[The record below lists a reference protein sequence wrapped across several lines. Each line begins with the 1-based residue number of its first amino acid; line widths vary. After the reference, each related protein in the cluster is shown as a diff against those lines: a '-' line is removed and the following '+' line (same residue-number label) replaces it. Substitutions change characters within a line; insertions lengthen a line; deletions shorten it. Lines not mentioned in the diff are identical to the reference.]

1 MVQKRACDACHKRKI
16 QCDSGSPNA
25 PCNWC
30 QHQGLEC
37 TFNRVRGRKKQP
49 KPRSKQTTESLS
61 ERLARVEKALSQALA
76 HSNADGDGSSKQLTP
91 NSVATDPHMSLDVPH
106 QDSAGGSSSASHRPS
121 SLFLREPYTTS
132 NSPSLSHD
140 SPFASHIPS
149 PAGGLTSAVSYGQI
163 HYLGCHFGHISQH
176 NGMPLLSEDG
186 KQWIVEKTG
195 QDIVFE
201 PGAQHW
207 SSPAPSPAPANLYEL
222 PERAVV
228 EKIFD
233 AFIHSSFSLV
243 FPMVDREL
251 FKTTIEIAYQPS
263 NGEMSLEQLSSKAC
277 VLAFA
282 STISLFEGSLA
293 DAPYLD
299 ADLCARK
306 ARYLLTDIF
315 EVASIT
321 TLQVA
326 FMLNMH
332 EVFCGRLRSGAVFQ
346 AIACRMVFTLGG
358 HTHIRVKPWKSPIT
372 RAERERRQLRMLFWL
387 CYIFDKDVALRTGQ
401 PPLMSDDYCDLTLPE
416 DYLSCYTYLPEL
428 DDNLPPMA
436 FDDGGLTPHLP
447 GDPRLSHIKERTS
460 RLLYS
465 AQAAK
470 KTPSQLLRDIRE
482 LDEELE
488 AWRMSIPPD
497 FRPALSIHDGSR
509 VDLEGMH
516 LPRSM
521 RHITLHLDYHHLMT
535 AIHRVSGRCME
546 TNSDITGWGPG
557 VASSIALS
565 LEASRSTLV
574 YLRAAMVGLTGEAFW
589 IIVFYPTAA
598 MITLFFNIVMHPLD
612 ERTERDLQLLN
623 VAAELI
629 SSLPVQRLTPHEISH
644 MRLVSEFAAELVRLC
659 RCAIEKASREQQERL
674 GMMDIRLH

>member
-1 MVQKRACDACHKRKI
+1 
-16 QCDSGSPNA
+16 
-25 PCNWC
+25 
-30 QHQGLEC
+30 
-37 TFNRVRGRKKQP
+37 
-49 KPRSKQTTESLS
+49 
-61 ERLARVEKALSQALA
+61 
-76 HSNADGDGSSKQLTP
+76 
-91 NSVATDPHMSLDVPH
+91 
-106 QDSAGGSSSASHRPS
+106 
-121 SLFLREPYTTS
+121 
-132 NSPSLSHD
+132 
-140 SPFASHIPS
+140 
-149 PAGGLTSAVSYGQI
+149 
-163 HYLGCHFGHISQH
+163 
-176 NGMPLLSEDG
+176 MPLLSEDG

-251 FKTTIEIAYQPS
+251 FKTTIEIAYQPC
-263 NGEMSLEQLSSKAC
+263 NGEMSLEQLSAKAC

-293 DAPYLD
+293 DVPYLD

-358 HTHIRVKPWKSPIT
+358 HTNIRVKPWKSPIT

-436 FDDGGLTPHLP
+436 FDGGGLTPHLP

-488 AWRMSIPPD
+488 AWRISIPPA
-497 FRPALSIHDGSR
+497 FRPTLSIHDGSR
-509 VDLEGMH
+509 VDLE
-516 LPRSM
+516 
-521 RHITLHLDYHHLMT
+521 
-535 AIHRVSGRCME
+535 
-546 TNSDITGWGPG
+546 GWGPG

-574 YLRAAMVGLTGEAFW
+574 YLRAAMFGLAGEAFW

-598 MITLFFNIVMHPLD
+598 MITLFFNILMHPLD
-612 ERTERDLQLLN
+612 ERTEGDLDLLS

-659 RCAIEKASREQQERL
+659 RCGIEKASREQQERL

>member
-30 QHQGLEC
+30 EHQGLEC

-61 ERLARVEKALSQALA
+61 ERLARVEKALSQALS
-76 HSNADGDGSSKQLTP
+76 HNAGDGKGAAKNLTP
-91 NSVATDPHMSLDVPH
+91 NSQSTDSRMSLDGPN
-106 QDSAGGSSSASHRPS
+106 QDQAGSAFTSQRPS
-121 SLFLREPYTTS
+121 SLFLNESYAAS
-132 NSPSLSHD
+132 NSPSISHE

-149 PAGGLTSAVSYGQI
+149 PAGGLTNTVSYGQI

-176 NGMPLLSEDG
+176 NGMPLLTQEG
-186 KQWIVEKTG
+186 RQWIIEKTG
-195 QDIVFE
+195 QDVMFDA
-201 PGAQHW
+201 GTQHW
-207 SSPAPSPAPANLYEL
+207 SSPAPSPAPADLIEL
-222 PERAVV
+222 PDRALT

-233 AFIHSSFSLV
+233 VFIRSSFSLV
-243 FPMVDREL
+243 FPVVDREL
-251 FKTTIEIAYQPS
+251 FKTTIEIAYQPFG
-263 NGEMSLEQLSSKAC
+263 NEMSLEQLSAKAYI
-277 VLAFA
+277 L
-282 STISLFEGSLA
+282 
-293 DAPYLD
+293 
-299 ADLCARK
+299 
-306 ARYLLTDIF
+306 

-358 HTHIRVKPWKSPIT
+358 HTHIRLKPWKSPIT
-372 RAERERRQLRMLFWL
+372 RTERERRQLRMLFWL
-387 CYIFDKDVALRTGQ
+387 CYIFDKDIALRTGQ

-416 DYLSCYTYLPEL
+416 NYLSCYSYLPEL
-428 DDNLPPMA
+428 DMNLPPTSL
-436 FDDGGLTPHLP
+436 DDEGLTPHLP
-447 GDPRLSHIKERTS
+447 CDPRLSHIKERTS

-488 AWRMSIPPD
+488 AWRISIPPV
-497 FRPALSIHDGSR
+497 FRPALSIYDESQ
-509 VDLEGMH
+509 VALEGMH
-516 LPRSM
+516 IHR
-521 RHITLHLDYHHLMT
+521 T
-535 AIHRVSGRCME
+535 IHRVSGRCMGPDFE
-546 TNSDITGWGPG
+546 AHSDNAGWGAG
-557 VASSIALS
+557 VASSVALS

-574 YLRAAMVGLTGEAFW
+574 YLRAAVVGLTGEAFW

-598 MITLFFNIVMHPLD
+598 MITLFFNILMHPLD
-612 ERTERDLQLLN
+612 ERAERDLELLN
-623 VAAELI
+623 GAAELI

-644 MRLVSEFAAELVRLC
+644 MKLVSEFSAELVRLFSPV
-659 RCAIEKASREQQERL
+659 RPLYL
-674 GMMDIRLH
+674 GDFLGVLSKGEVHE